1 MILENKKYLSF
12 AHSLA
17 NKVGNILKKNYKTN
31 GIIIDLKKVKNKQEV
46 VTNIDLEIEELLRKL
61 ITSKFPT
68 HNILGEEKG
77 FLDNK
82 SDFTWIIDPIDGTK
96 AFAAGIPLFG
106 LMISLKYKECYIL
119 GLVDQPIL
127 KERYWSLG
135 KSSFL
140 NKKKINTSN
149 TKKLS
154 DATLAITDPNMFKN
168 FSKINQGI
176 FKKFNYVR
184 WGTDVM
190 GYLRCAE
197 GIIDAII
204 ERDIKI
210 WDLAAVVPIIK
221 NAGGFISTWE
231 GKAIGTN
238 DTVCAACNETIHK
251 ILLKNLQNYL

>member
-1 MILENKKYLSF
+1 
-12 AHSLA
+12 
-17 NKVGNILKKNYKTN
+17 
-31 GIIIDLKKVKNKQEV
+31 
-46 VTNIDLEIEELLRKL
+46 
-61 ITSKFPT
+61 
-68 HNILGEEKG
+68 
-77 FLDNK
+77 
-82 SDFTWIIDPIDGTK
+82 
-96 AFAAGIPLFG
+96 
-106 LMISLKYKECYIL
+106 
-119 GLVDQPIL
+119 
-127 KERYWSLG
+127 
-135 KSSFL
+135 
-140 NKKKINTSN
+140 
-149 TKKLS
+149 
-154 DATLAITDPNMFKN
+154 MFKN

>member
-1 MILENKKYLSF
+1 
-12 AHSLA
+12 
-17 NKVGNILKKNYKTN
+17 
-31 GIIIDLKKVKNKQEV
+31 
-46 VTNIDLEIEELLRKL
+46 
-61 ITSKFPT
+61 
-68 HNILGEEKG
+68 
-77 FLDNK
+77 
-82 SDFTWIIDPIDGTK
+82 
-96 AFAAGIPLFG
+96 
-106 LMISLKYKECYIL
+106 
-119 GLVDQPIL
+119 
-127 KERYWSLG
+127 
-135 KSSFL
+135 
-140 NKKKINTSN
+140 
-149 TKKLS
+149 
-154 DATLAITDPNMFKN
+154 MFKN

-176 FKKFNYVR
+176 FKKFNFVR

-238 DTVCAACNETIHK
+238 DTVCASCNETIHK